1 MNKKIAFGFWLLA
14 FGFLPA
20 GAQRVL
26 SLDSCRQM
34 ALRNN
39 KQLSVSKLKQDVA
52 ANLRKSAR
60 TKYLPHVSAIGTYQ
74 YTSEPISLLSETQKT
89 EFSSLGTTINTGLS
103 QSLADLMAKMPTLA
117 ALMGRVG
124 PVTEAMLNGLGQSIV
139 DAFDTDTRHLF
150 VGSVM
155 VTQPLFM
162 GGSIIAMNK
171 MADINEKLAANSLDA
186 RRQATLYKLDQAY
199 WQVVS
204 LYHKQQLA
212 QSYLDLVKKLDTDV
226 YKMIEE
232 GVATKSDG
240 LSVDVKVNE
249 AEMTLTKVNDGLVLS
264 RMLLNQ
270 LCGLPLDEQ
279 VMLADEQAEQIAV
292 V

>member
-39 KQLSVSKLKQDVA
+39 KQLGVSKLKQEVA

-60 TKYLPHVSAIGTYQ
+60 TKYLPHVSAIGSYQ

-89 EFSSLGTTINTGLS
+89 EFSSLGTTVTTGLS

-124 PVTEAMLNGLGQSIV
+124 PVTEAMLNGLGQKIV
-139 DAFDTDTRHLF
+139 DAFDTDTRNMF

-155 VTQPLFM
+155 FTQPVFM

-186 RRQATLYKLDQAY
+186 RRQATLYRLDQAY

-212 QSYLDLVKKLDTDV
+212 QSYLDLVKKLYTDV

-240 LSVDVKVNE
+240 LSVDVKVN
-249 AEMTLTKVNDGLVLS
+249 
-264 RMLLNQ
+264 
-270 LCGLPLDEQ
+270 
-279 VMLADEQAEQIAV
+279 
-292 V
+292 

>member
-1 MNKKIAFGFWLLA
+1 MNKKIAFGFWLMA

-89 EFSSLGTTINTGLS
+89 EFSNLGTMIGTGLT
-103 QSLADLMAKMPTLA
+103 QSLAELMVHHETLA
-117 ALMGRVG
+117 NVMGRVG
-124 PVTEAMLNGLGQSIV
+124 PVTEKMLNGLGQKIV
-139 DAFDTDTRHLF
+139 DAFDTDTRHML

-155 VTQPLFM
+155 LTQPLFM

-171 MADINEKLAANSLDA
+171 
-186 RRQATLYKLDQAY
+186 
-199 WQVVS
+199 
-204 LYHKQQLA
+204 QLP
-212 QSYLDLVKKLDTDV
+212 
-226 YKMIEE
+226 
-232 GVATKSDG
+232 G
-240 LSVDVKVNE
+240 
-249 AEMTLTKVNDGLVLS
+249 
-264 RMLLNQ
+264 
-270 LCGLPLDEQ
+270 CP
-279 VMLADEQAEQIAV
+279 
-292 V
+292 